1 MPGSAATSRA
11 TGAQHAVNAASPRLR
26 DAVPDTTVATFGED
40 FADFP
45 DLAWL
50 IEVRDGPRYVYV
62 EVNPALLRWAGVDDA
77 ERVVGHTPDEL
88 LPPEASTP
96 YIASLDELMVTGG
109 ERELTLEYK
118 AAGRDVMFESYLR
131 LLPPESDRP
140 RYVLGVARDVTDHRR
155 RAEETAAAIE
165 QVAGHYDA
173 VRIGVALI
181 DPNGV
186 IKWANAALV
195 DLVQASDG
203 QLVESRLSDLL
214 HPDDAGDVGADF
226 VLGQSEQ
233 RLRCADES
241 YVWVRMTSTLVTSV
255 VGGELYTLVQVED
268 VTPRRLAEEAL
279 HEQRDRFMSL
289 ASSSPIGIF
298 FTDPEGNLLFSNGR
312 LQDITGLSHDELAG
326 RGWLS
331 VVHPEDAAMVH
342 ALVGALAEESELSLP
357 YRLVVSDGQI
367 RWVHARLARLQEGEA
382 TTGFAG
388 TVEDITIRVWSEQ
401 ALTEREAEYRL
412 LANMSSDLISRHD
425 ADGTFLYASPA
436 SRALIGYE
444 PHELVGMRLVDLVH
458 PDDKHQ
464 VQLDNR
470 HLATREQVTI
480 TCRVRHAKGQWVW
493 IEASARNLYDEATG
507 ERKQVICV
515 TRDITERKRTESLL
529 AHQALHDPLTGL
541 PNRVLLMD
549 RLSQA
554 LVNQRSHSNNRIAVL
569 FLDVDSFKM
578 INDSLGHEAGDR
590 LLVAVGNRLSE
601 VAGPLDTVARF
612 GGDEFVLAC
621 PEIAGEDDVVAIAEA
636 VNRAIRQPF
645 VGVDASDVFVTVSI
659 GIAIATDP
667 ATTPDELIRDADV
680 AMYRAKERGGVRYEI
695 FNEQL
700 RSRIVDRMETTNALH
715 RAIER
720 DELRLFYQPLVEA
733 RSRQTVGLEALVRWE
748 HPTRGL
754 VLPGEFIPIAEA
766 TGLIANIDE
775 WVLREASRQI
785 CEWAD
790 AGIEPPYVSV
800 NLSARQLADPNVTIS
815 VAKALEDTGVDPSL
829 IVLEVTETTVMDDP
843 TASIARLQE
852 LRELGVAIAVDDFG
866 TGYSSLSYLKR
877 LPIDRLKVDKSFVS
891 GLGDQLEDTAIVA
904 AVITLAHTLGLKAV
918 AEGVESEKQYEE
930 LRNLDCDI
938 MQGYLFARPQPPEI
952 VAKTLPARSTA

>member
-1 MPGSAATSRA
+1 MIKAACARLLDDVP
-11 TGAQHAVNAASPRLR
+11 AVTP
-26 DAVPDTTVATFGED
+26 ATFDATFEP
-40 FADFP
+40 FP

-50 IEVRDGPRYVYV
+50 LEERDGPRYVYV
-62 EVNPALLRWAGVDDA
+62 QVNPALLRWAGVDEPD
-77 ERVVGHTPDEL
+77 RVLARTPEEL
-88 LPPEASTP
+88 LPPEASAP
-96 YIASLDELMVTGG
+96 YVAALDELLADGG

-118 AAGRDVMFESYLR
+118 IAGRSVVFDVYLR
-131 LLPPESDRP
+131 LLPQHGDDP
-140 RYVLGVARDVTDHRR
+140 RHVLGVARDVTEQRR
-155 RAEETAAAIE
+155 RAEEAAAAIE
-165 QVAGHYDA
+165 QVAGHYEA

-181 DPNGV
+181 DPAGV

-195 DLVQASDG
+195 ELIHASE
-203 QLVESRLSDLL
+203 LVEQRLSDLL
-214 HPDDAGDVGADF
+214 HPEDAGDVDAAEF

-233 RLRCADES
+233 RLRCADGS
-241 YVWVRMTSTLVTSV
+241 FVWVRMTSTLVTSV

-268 VTPRRLAEEAL
+268 VTARRVAEEAL
-279 HEQRDRFMSL
+279 REQRDRFMSL
-289 ASSSPIGIF
+289 AASSPIGIF
-298 FTDPEGNLLFSNGR
+298 FTDPEGNLLFSNER
-312 LQDITGLSHDELAG
+312 LQEITGLTHDALSG

-331 VVHPEDAAMVH
+331 VVHPEDAAMVN
-342 ALVGALAEESELSLP
+342 ALVGALADENELSLP
-357 YRLVVSDGQI
+357 YRLILGDGQI
-367 RWVHARLARLQEGEA
+367 RWVHARLAKLREGEE

-425 ADGTFLYASPA
+425 ASGTFLYASPA

-444 PHELVGMRLVDLVH
+444 PHELVGVKLVDLVH
-458 PDDKHQ
+458 PDDVHQ

-470 HLATREQVTI
+470 HLAVREQVTI
-480 TCRVRHAKGQWVW
+480 TCRVKHANGQWIW
-493 IEASARNLYDEATG
+493 IEASARNLYDESSG

-529 AHQALHDPLTGL
+529 AHQALHDPLTAL

-590 LLVAVGNRLSE
+590 LLVAVGARLAE

-612 GGDEFVLAC
+612 GGDEFVIAC
-621 PEIAGEDDVVAIAEA
+621 PEIAGEDDVVGIAEA
-636 VNRAIRQPF
+636 VIRSIRQPF
-645 VGVDASDVFVTVSI
+645 VGVDDTDVFVTVSI

-667 ATTPDELIRDADV
+667 STTPDELIRDADV

-715 RAIER
+715 RALER
-720 DELRLFYQPLVEA
+720 DELRLFYQPLVDA
-733 RSRQTVGLEALVRWE
+733 ASRKTVGLEALVRWE

-766 TGLIANIDE
+766 TGLIGNIDE
-775 WVLREASRQI
+775 WVLRKACEQIRQ
-785 CEWAD
+785 WTAD
-790 AGIEPPYVSV
+790 GIEAPYVSV
-800 NLSARQLADPNVTIS
+800 NLSARQLADPNVTIA
-815 VAKALEDTGVDPSL
+815 VARALEETGVDPSL
-829 IVLEVTETTVMDDP
+829 IVLEVTESTVMDDP
-843 TASIARLQE
+843 TASIARLEE

-866 TGYSSLSYLKR
+866 TGYSSMSYLKR
-877 LPIDRLKVDKSFVS
+877 LPVDRLKVDKSFVS

-918 AEGVESEKQYEE
+918 AEGVESERQYEE
-930 LRNLDCDI
+930 LRNLECDI
-938 MQGYLFARPQPPEI
+938 VQGYLFARPQPPEI
-952 VAKTLPARSTA
+952 VVKGLRAAAVSK